1 MGEFYDYIIVGAG
14 SSGIPLACRLSEN
27 SSVKVLLVEAGK
39 DYGSVEDTPEEIKEG
54 SATGHILS
62 LNDGSEHNWGFD
74 ATANHLKKTMN
85 VPRGKI
91 VGGTSSIN
99 GQVFLRGLPADYD
112 SWSDFGGTKW
122 KFSSLIPFFN
132 HLENDLD
139 MDGDFHGK
147 EGPIPVRRYK
157 KDELFLEQSAFV
169 DACKSLG
176 FEETLD
182 HNEPDSEGV
191 GPLPLNNP
199 NGIRWSTSLTYLPTS
214 RKRKNLQVIQKTIVE
229 KIIIKD
235 GKAIGILTES
245 SSIEKQLMGGEIILC
260 AGAIGTPKLLM
271 LSGIGLESHLNDK
284 NIRTVVNLPGVG
296 ENLRDHPMV
305 HVRWNL
311 HPSLRN
317 YTKSLAQKVALRYTS
332 PVSKTKTDMI
342 SVMRFDDSNK
352 HLIISA
358 GLFLANSSGT
368 LRLRSANHKHDPI
381 LEYRL
386 LEDPFDLMRMREGVR
401 MNVKIGSTKAFNKIL
416 GERVSP
422 DATEF
427 KNDESL
433 NEWLLKNVN
442 TTHHI
447 SCTAR
452 MGFPSDPMSVVD
464 QYGKVYGI
472 TNLRLADLS
481 IMPDCIRAN
490 TNATAIMIGERISSF
505 IEAGN

>member
-1 MGEFYDYIIVGAG
+1 
-14 SSGIPLACRLSEN
+14 
-27 SSVKVLLVEAGK
+27 
-39 DYGSVEDTPEEIKEG
+39 
-54 SATGHILS
+54 
-62 LNDGSEHNWGFD
+62 
-74 ATANHLKKTMN
+74 MN

-122 KFSSLIPFFN
+122 KFSNLLPFFN
-132 HLENDLD
+132 KLENDLD
-139 MDGDFHGK
+139 MGGDFHGK

-157 KDELFLEQSAFV
+157 KNELFLEQSAFV
-169 DACKSLG
+169 NACKSLG
-176 FEETLD
+176 FEEISD

-199 NGIRWSTSLTYLPTS
+199 NGIRWSTSLTYLHTA
-214 RKRKNLQVIQKTIVE
+214 RNRKNLQVISKTIVK
-229 KIIIKD
+229 KIILKRVKV
-235 GKAIGILTES
+235 GQYKAIGIQIES
-245 SSIEKQLMGGEIILC
+245 SSKKRRLMGGEIILC

-271 LSGIGLESHLNDK
+271 LSGIGPKSHLSDK
-284 NIRTVVNLPGVG
+284 NIRPKVDLPGVG

-311 HPSLRN
+311 HPSLKN

-332 PVSKTKTDMI
+332 PVSITKTDMI
-342 SVMRFDDSNK
+342 SVMRFDNSNK

-368 LRLRSANHKHDPI
+368 LRLRSVNHKYNPI

-401 MNVKIGSTKAFNKIL
+401 MNIKIGNEKAFNKIL

-422 DATEF
+422 NATEF
-427 KNDESL
+427 KNDEYL
-433 NEWLLKNVN
+433 NEWLLNTVN

-452 MGFPSDPMSVVD
+452 MGFPNDPMSVVD

-472 TNLRLADLS
+472 NNLRLADLS
-481 IMPDCIRAN
+481 IMPDCVRAN

-505 IEAGN
+505 IEEGN